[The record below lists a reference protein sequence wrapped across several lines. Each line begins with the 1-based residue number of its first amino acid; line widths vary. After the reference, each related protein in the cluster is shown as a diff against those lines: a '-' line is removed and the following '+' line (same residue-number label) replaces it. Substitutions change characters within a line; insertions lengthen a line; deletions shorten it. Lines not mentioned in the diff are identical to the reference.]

1 MSHPRPIEP
10 FNFQENTNWGN
21 GPIKDQWRMVAEAS
35 VRVGQRQLL
44 QMNTEANVGVV
55 KRPMWD
61 GDRGQCWRGTIPQQ
75 Q

>member
-21 GPIKDQWRMVAEAS
+21 GPIKGQWRMVTEAS

-44 QMNTEANVGVV
+44 QMN
-55 KRPMWD
+55 
-61 GDRGQCWRGTIPQQ
+61 RGQCGSG
-75 Q
+75 